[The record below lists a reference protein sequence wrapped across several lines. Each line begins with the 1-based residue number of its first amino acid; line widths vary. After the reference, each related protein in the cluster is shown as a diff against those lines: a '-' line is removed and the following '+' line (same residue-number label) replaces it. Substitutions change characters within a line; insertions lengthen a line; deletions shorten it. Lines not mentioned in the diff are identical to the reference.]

1 MDFSTIKLKLAGRV
15 YDSPQCFIDDVNLVF
30 DNCIAFNG
38 LDSFIGKI
46 AVNLQTLTNQL
57 VDG

>member
-46 AVNLQTLTNQL
+46 AVNL
-57 VDG
+57 